1 MFKYYL
7 FKIVRAVFPTK
18 QNDKKTIIIKSV
30 SLVAIIG
37 IIICS
42 IWLGSIEIEHAV
54 LKHENKEIQ
63 NVMQNILENRDP
75 ESDLYDFELLHEQNP
90 DIRAWIV
97 IPGTDINYP
106 ICQTKDNDYYLKH
119 NFNKKFS
126 PFGTLFFDCQNDVA
140 TSQNLT
146 VYGHSLKNSQMF
158 TNIRKYAK
166 LDYYKEHPII
176 QLITPEGMVEYKV
189 FAAMVMNA
197 VPEDD
202 NGYLYPFMQTDFTRQ
217 RDFINWIEEAYQRS
231 IIQTPVDILPDD
243 RILTL
248 STCGY
253 EFENQRFVV
262 MARQVRTLDGES
274 RDVAVNDARRN
285 PNPRY
290 PKKWYDTKKMKYPWA
305 TES

>member
-1 MFKYYL
+1 MLKYYL
-7 FKIVRAVFPTK
+7 YKFLRAVLPMRG
-18 QNDKKTIIIKSV
+18 NDRKTLIIKSV

-42 IWLGSIEIEHAV
+42 VWLGTIEIDHAV
-54 LKHENKEIQ
+54 LRHDNKEIQ

-75 ESDLYDFELLHEQNP
+75 ESEIYDFDLLYEQNP

-106 ICQTKDNDYYLKH
+106 ICQTDNNDYYLNH

-126 PFGTLFFDCQNDVA
+126 AFGTLFFDCQNDVA

-146 VYGHSLKNSQMF
+146 VYGHSVKNSQMF

-197 VPEDD
+197 VPQDD

-217 RDFINWIEEAYQRS
+217 RDFIDWIEEAFQRS
-231 IIQTPVDILPDD
+231 IIHTPVDILPND
-243 RILTL
+243 RIITL

-253 EFENQRFVV
+253 EFKNQRFVV
-262 MARQVRTLDGES
+262 MAREIR
-274 RDVAVNDARRN
+274 VNEFETREVKVDEAKLN

-290 PKKWYDTKKMKYPWA
+290 PKKWYDTKKIKYPWGNQ
-305 TES
+305 